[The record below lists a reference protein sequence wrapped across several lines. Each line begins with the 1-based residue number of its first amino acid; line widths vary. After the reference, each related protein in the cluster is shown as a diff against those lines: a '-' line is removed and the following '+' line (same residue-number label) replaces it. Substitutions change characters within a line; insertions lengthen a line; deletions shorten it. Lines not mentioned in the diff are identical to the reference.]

1 MFRVL
6 ERPAF
11 SAAQSALFPIYF
23 SLQTALPIILALTY
37 PGSSN
42 PLGPASGLAGVL
54 DDANRRDTLL
64 PLALAL
70 ATGAA
75 NLLVLLPLT
84 KQIMADRR
92 AQEKKDGKKSYHAG
106 PHSPEMAALNKSF
119 GKTHGISSVLNLVTF
134 VATVAYGFTLAARLS

>member
-37 PGSSN
+37 PGSST

-92 AQEKKDGKKSYHAG
+92 AQGKWTLLSLESH
-106 PHSPEMAALNKSF
+106 PLTPLQRRRMARR
-119 GKTHGISSVLNLVTF
+119 
-134 VATVAYGFTLAARLS
+134 ATMPDRIRPRWRL